1 MRIMKINVNS
11 KINDQIVQTS
21 GKINGHILKYDD
33 IVIDMSNHT
42 LTRNTDDYKIVLDFD
57 NNKGYIDM
65 GQKNILD
72 LVLKTNI
79 IILKQG
85 YIRIEYILNDNEF
98 HYELNYEEII
108 L

>member
-1 MRIMKINVNS
+1 MKININS
-11 KINDQIVQTS
+11 KINGQEVQTTGIIKS
-21 GKINGHILKYDD
+21 NILQYDD
-33 IVIDMSNHT
+33 IIINMAKHI
-42 LTRNTDDYKIVLDFD
+42 LTRKTQDYKIILDFD

-85 YIRIEYILNDNEF
+85 YIRIEYILNSNEF
-98 HYELNYEEII
+98 HYEVNYEEII